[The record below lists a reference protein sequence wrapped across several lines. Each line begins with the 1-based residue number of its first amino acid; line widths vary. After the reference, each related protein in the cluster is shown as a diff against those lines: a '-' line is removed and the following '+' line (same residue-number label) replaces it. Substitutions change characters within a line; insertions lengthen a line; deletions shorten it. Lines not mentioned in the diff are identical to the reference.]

1 MRLDEWL
8 RNATTRLDLA
18 GVDSPRLEAAVL
30 AAHVL
35 RVDRAWLLA
44 HPEHEFNDLAGETLL
59 QRREAGEPLAYLT
72 GYREFYNRPFG
83 VDPSVLI
90 PRQETEELVEEAL
103 QAPLALSPLER
114 EESVWGVGGRAVRLL
129 DLGTGSGILAVTLK
143 LERPAW
149 RVTAV
154 DVSPEALATA
164 SANARFHGADVRFL
178 LSDGFEALLG
188 ESFDLIVSNPPY
200 IGDDEPLPRDVRDWE
215 PGGALFSGPT
225 GLEFYARLANE
236 APAHLEDGGLL
247 LVEVGHTQA
256 EAVRALFEGAGW
268 NHEGT
273 RRDLSGVERVLAFR
287 WSYECAVA
295 PLPSGGE
302 GLG

>member
-18 GVDSPRLEAAVL
+18 GVDSPRLEAQVL

-44 HPEHEFNDLAGETLL
+44 HPDHDFNDLAGEALL
-59 QRREAGEPLAYLT
+59 QRREDREPLAYIT
-72 GYREFYNRPFG
+72 GYREFRGRSFG

-90 PRQETEELVEEAL
+90 PRHETEELVEAAL
-103 QAPLALSPLER
+103 ELFPLPLAQEDPLG
-114 EESVWGVGGRAVRLL
+114 EEAAKSVL
-129 DLGTGSGILAVTLK
+129 DLGTGSGVLAITLK

-149 RVTAV
+149 GFTAV

-164 SANARFHGADVRFL
+164 SANARFLKADVRFL

-200 IGDDEPLPRDVRDWE
+200 VGDEETLPPEVRGHEPAA
-215 PGGALFSGPT
+215 ALFSGPT
-225 GLEFYARLANE
+225 GLEFYSRLARE
-236 APAHLEDGGLL
+236 APAHLTDGGTILL
-247 LVEVGHTQA
+247 EVGYRQA
-256 EAVRALFEGAGW
+256 DEVRAIFEGEGW
-268 NHEGT
+268 RHETT
-273 RRDLSGVERVLAFR
+273 RRDLSGVERVVGFS
-287 WSYECAVA
+287 WSYERAA
-295 PLPSGGE
+295 
-302 GLG
+302 